1 MDKWIDKGM
10 DKGID
15 TLKGSLIVKWAERI
29 SSFPEI
35 VIEFQV
41 KS

>member
-1 MDKWIDKGM
+1 MDKWM
-10 DKGID
+10 DKQID
-15 TLKGSLIVKWAERI
+15 TFKGSLIVKWRERI